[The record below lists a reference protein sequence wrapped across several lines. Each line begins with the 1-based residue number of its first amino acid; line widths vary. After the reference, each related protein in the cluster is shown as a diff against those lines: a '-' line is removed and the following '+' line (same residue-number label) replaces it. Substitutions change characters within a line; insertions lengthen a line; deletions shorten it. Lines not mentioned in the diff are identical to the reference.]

1 MRTIMIILTKM
12 SRLIDLWDNMR
23 NASPQTT
30 VKQLY
35 VQGAALQV
43 YAIYNPVSNCY
54 GIAFSFNNTISANI
68 KPFENLSEMKVSI
81 RPDLSFTCNKLLMV
95 ELYNQDNLNVF
106 SALCE
111 NLIRSIM
118 NIQNDSSA
126 VHEILNQIV
135 RWKLLLSKSREEGLT
150 PQQQLGLYG
159 ELFFLAKFLNNCKC
173 ASLYDVVDKW
183 VGIEAAVRD
192 FRGANWAVEVKTT
205 KANNQD
211 IVKINGA
218 RQLDDNLVNNLFLY
232 HLSVD
237 ASGSNGINLN
247 QMVGNVRH
255 ILRQDL
261 AALHLF
267 EDKLLTLGYF
277 AQHANRYEDKH
288 YVTRT
293 ENVYKV
299 ELNFPRIREAELRS
313 GVEDV
318 EYTISLSMCQNY
330 LVTESSLFNIIA

>member
-1 MRTIMIILTKM
+1 M

-43 YAIYNPVSNCY
+43 YAIYNPVSHCY

-68 KPFENLSEMKVSI
+68 KPFENLSELMVSI
-81 RPDLSFTCNKLLMV
+81 RPDRSFQSNKMLIV
-95 ELYNQDNLNVF
+95 ELYNQENLNVF
-106 SALCE
+106 GALCE
-111 NLIRSIM
+111 NLIRSII
-118 NIQNDSSA
+118 NIQNEANA
-126 VHEILNQIV
+126 VHEILNQLI
-135 RWKLLLSKSREEGLT
+135 RWESLLSKSREEGLT
-150 PQQQLGLYG
+150 LQQQLGLFG
-159 ELFFLAKFLNNCKC
+159 ELFFLAKFLNNRQSIS
-173 ASLYDVVDKW
+173 AYNVVDKW
-183 VGIEAAVRD
+183 VGIEAAIRD

-218 RQLDDNLVNNLFLY
+218 RQLDEDLVNNLFLY

-247 QMVGNVRH
+247 QMVDNVRQ
-255 ILRQDL
+255 LLNQDL
-261 AALHLF
+261 AALQLF
-267 EDKLLTLGYF
+267 EDKLLIIGYL
-277 AQHANRYEDKH
+277 AQHVSKYDEKF

-293 ENVYKV
+293 ENIYKV
-299 ELNFPRIREAELRS
+299 EHNFPRIKETELRS

-330 LVTESSLFNIIA
+330 LVTENNLFNIIA

>member
-1 MRTIMIILTKM
+1 M

-43 YAIYNPVSNCY
+43 YAIYNPVSHCY

-68 KPFENLSEMKVSI
+68 KPFENFSEMVVSI
-81 RPDLSFTCNKLLMV
+81 RPDMSFPCNNMLMV
-95 ELYNQDNLNVF
+95 ELYNQDNLDVF

-111 NLIRSIM
+111 NLIRSIV
-118 NIQNDSSA
+118 NIQKELSA
-126 VHEILNQIV
+126 VHEILNQLI
-135 RWKLLLSKSREEGLT
+135 RWKSLLSKSREEGLT

-218 RQLDDNLVNNLFLY
+218 RQLDDNLVDNLFLF
-232 HLSVD
+232 HLSVE
-237 ASGSNGINLN
+237 APGSNGINLN
-247 QMVGNVRH
+247 QMVDNIRQFLH
-255 ILRQDL
+255 QDL

-267 EDKLLTLGYF
+267 EEKLLIVGYF
-277 AQHANRYEDKH
+277 VQHANKYEDRR
-288 YVTRT
+288 YVTRM

-318 EYTISLSMCQNY
+318 EYTISLSTCQNY